1 MKSDLVLA
9 MKNNIDTQTESPELS
24 LDNQAV
30 MAIASQFFAVEIFLE
45 RLMEVTPAP
54 ECKEQEEVMEM
65 GKGLLAY
72 FKNARQTAGIEMVH
86 NIFPSK
92 GNN

>member
-1 MKSDLVLA
+1 
-9 MKNNIDTQTESPELS
+9 MKNNIDKQTESPELS

-72 FKNARQTAGIEMVH
+72 FKSVRETAGIEMEH

>member
-1 MKSDLVLA
+1 
-9 MKNNIDTQTESPELS
+9 MKNNIDNQTESPELS
-24 LDNQAV
+24 INNQDV

-65 GKGLLAY
+65 GKGLLAF
-72 FKNARQTAGIEMVH
+72 FKKAREKAGIEIEH

>member
-1 MKSDLVLA
+1 
-9 MKNNIDTQTESPELS
+9 MKNNIDNQTENPELS
-24 LDNQAV
+24 LNSQAV

-72 FKNARQTAGIEMVH
+72 FKNARQTAGIEVEH

>member
-1 MKSDLVLA
+1 MVLA
-9 MKNNIDTQTESPELS
+9 MKNNIDNQTESPELS
-24 LDNQAV
+24 LNNQDV
-30 MAIASQFFAVEIFLE
+30 MAIASRFFAVEIFLE

-72 FKNARQTAGIEMVH
+72 FKNARETAGIEMEH
-86 NIFPSK
+86 DFFPSK